1 MVYDFWCTRCPT
13 RVHVEYDRG
22 EVDLWFGRAYLNC
35 PACGGH
41 VSHPDVLMS
50 RGIECPDGS
59 FFKISDKTPTEH
71 ARLNA
76 VVLVNDRQRDRAHW
90 EREGKAKG
98 FL

>member
-13 RVHVEYDRG
+13 RVHVEYDSG
-22 EVDLWFGRAYLNC
+22 EVDLWFGRAYMNC
-35 PACGGH
+35 LACGGTI
-41 VSHPDVLMS
+41 VPLDVLMT
-50 RGIECPDGS
+50 RGVERYDGS
-59 FFKISDKTPTEH
+59 FFKISDKTPAEH

-76 VVLVNDRQRDRAHW
+76 VGPADDRQRDRAHW